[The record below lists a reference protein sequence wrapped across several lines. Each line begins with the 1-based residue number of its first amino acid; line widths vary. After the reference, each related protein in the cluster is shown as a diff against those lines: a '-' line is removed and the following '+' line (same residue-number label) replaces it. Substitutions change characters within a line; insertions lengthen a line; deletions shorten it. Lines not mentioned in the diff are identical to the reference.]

1 MRVVPQK
8 VCCNP
13 IPGDIMEPAAETLSL
28 RAGLITGDN
37 PLGGGGGFDEDD
49 PFGEDN
55 FTEFGNDNEVGEL
68 SKRPDM
74 AAIVNFEHGTTC
86 GKRDSR

>member
-1 MRVVPQK
+1 
-8 VCCNP
+8 
-13 IPGDIMEPAAETLSL
+13 MEPAALGLSL
-28 RAGLITGDN
+28 RAGLITGDC
-37 PLGGGGGFDEDD
+37 PLGGCDDYNDD
-49 PFGEDN
+49 PFGEDDYP
-55 FTEFGNDNEVGEL
+55 EVGEDNELGEL